1 MSHLGSRNS
10 LMIQIIPGFLLRL
23 PLKALSLHAFQSFQ
37 LQILCNKVPWN
48 VQSSSVVILEAARK
62 CAKLAQVSS
71 ELAVSPP
78 VRGKYV
84 NCAKWKCTWNALDA
98 IGKYC
103 CSSKVFGKYCVSKV
117 FGKYCVSKVFGKYC
131 ISKVFGQHGSLKVFG
146 FIVSW
151 NPLSWYKSTI
161 VSISRWTDKWN
172 WPLCLRREER
182 MVEREL

>member
-1 MSHLGSRNS
+1 MN
-10 LMIQIIPGFLLRL
+10 QIIPGFLLRL
-23 PLKALSLHAFQSFQ
+23 PLKALSPHVSKLPGANLAFKRCLETCNLLLLSF
-37 LQILCNKVPWN
+37 
-48 VQSSSVVILEAARK
+48 EAAQK
-62 CAKLAQVSS
+62 CAKLAQLSC

-98 IGKYC
+98 IGTYC

-117 FGKYCVSKVFGKYC
+117 FGKYCNSKVFAKYC

-151 NPLSWYKSTI
+151 NPLS
-161 VSISRWTDKWN
+161 
-172 WPLCLRREER
+172 
-182 MVEREL
+182 